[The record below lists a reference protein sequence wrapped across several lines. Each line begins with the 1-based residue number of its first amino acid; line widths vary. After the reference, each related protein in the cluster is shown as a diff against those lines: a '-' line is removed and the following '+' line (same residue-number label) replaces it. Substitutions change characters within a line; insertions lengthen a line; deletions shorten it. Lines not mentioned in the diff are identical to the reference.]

1 MQVGK
6 VYLHDADP
14 GVALCV
20 RAVYDKTVMGT
31 LNVRGRVAGRLR
43 VDHRDFLR
51 GIWVPR
57 DS

>member
-14 GVALCV
+14 DVALCV

-31 LNVRGRVAGRLR
+31 LNVRGRVAGKLR
-43 VDHRDFLR
+43 VDNRDFIR

-57 DS
+57 P